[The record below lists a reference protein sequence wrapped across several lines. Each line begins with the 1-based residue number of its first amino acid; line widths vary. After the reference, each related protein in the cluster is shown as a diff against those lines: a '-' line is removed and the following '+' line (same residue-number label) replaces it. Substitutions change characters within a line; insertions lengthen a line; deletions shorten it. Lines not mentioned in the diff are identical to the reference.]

1 MHTKTHNIAAFAH
14 TLSDI
19 PVETAK
25 KVSLMSSEFYVYQ
38 SIARATHEH
47 GVDTMFGLMGDANL
61 FMVDSF
67 VRDFDGR
74 FVPAAH
80 EGSSILMALAYA
92 HVSGKVGVATVTHGP
107 ALTNCMTALTEAA
120 RGHVPMVVLAGDTPM
135 DNPRHLQSI
144 DQRELV
150 KTTGAGFEQLRS
162 SDTVGK
168 DVARAFYR
176 AQVERR
182 PIVLNMPADF
192 MWQEVT
198 HDVQVLDVFTAP
210 GGVAQ
215 GEILDNAIGMIASA
229 RRPLILAGGGA
240 VAARDQLIRLAD
252 RLEAPLA
259 TTLKAK
265 GLFNNHPYNIDIFG
279 TLSTP
284 AAYDL
289 IAQSDCIVC
298 FGAALHDFTTDR
310 GKLMKDKRIV
320 QIDVEPT
327 AIGGGLHPDAAL
339 IADAGLTAETILYW
353 LDEAEIPPS
362 GFTRELD
369 IATLTT
375 HPVDTKK
382 TSDGFVNYVDAL
394 KRLED
399 ALPKDRVLVT
409 DGGRFMTEVWCRLS
423 VPNPQSFV
431 GTVNFGA
438 IGLGLQE
445 AVGAGLAAPD
455 RPVVLFTGDGGF
467 MMGGINEFNTAVRLG
482 LDLIVIVANDSAYGA
497 EHIQFIDR
505 KMDPSLT
512 EFHWPSFA
520 EIAKSLGGEGAE
532 VHSAEEL
539 ETALVALE
547 SRKGPFLIELRLD
560 PHDVPRMRI

>member
-1 MHTKTHNIAAFAH
+1 
-14 TLSDI
+14 
-19 PVETAK
+19 
-25 KVSLMSSEFYVYQ
+25 MSSKMHFYQ
-38 SIARATHEH
+38 SVARAASDH
-47 GVDTMFGLMGDANL
+47 GVETMFGLMGDANL

-67 VRDFDGR
+67 VRDCGGR

-80 EGSSILMALAYA
+80 EGSSVLMALAYS
-92 HVSGKVGVATVTHGP
+92 HVAGKVGVATVTHGP
-107 ALTNCMTALTEAA
+107 ALTNCITALTEGV
-120 RGHVPMVVLAGDTPM
+120 RGHIPMVLLAGDTPVI
-135 DNPRHLQSI
+135 NPRHAQCI

-150 KTTGAGFEQLRS
+150 KATGAGFEQVRAPE
-162 SDTVGK
+162 TVGK

-192 MWQEVT
+192 MWQEVE
-198 HDVQVLDVFTAP
+198 HQVEVLDVFTAP
-210 GGVAQ
+210 GGVAE
-215 GEILDNAIGMIASA
+215 GNILDQAIGMIASA

-240 VAARDQLIRLAD
+240 VTARDQLIRLAD

-265 GLFNNHPYNIDIFG
+265 GLFNGHPHNIDIFG

-289 IAQSDCIVC
+289 IAQSDCIIC
-298 FGAALHDFTTDR
+298 FGTGLHDFTTDR
-310 GKLMKDKRIV
+310 GKLMQGKRIV
-320 QIDVEPT
+320 QVDIEPT
-327 AIGGGLHPDAAL
+327 AIGGGMHPDAAL
-339 IADAGLTAETILYW
+339 LTDAGLTAETIVYW
-353 LDEAEIPPS
+353 LDQAEIPAT

-369 IATLTT
+369 IGVLTA
-375 HPVDTKK
+375 HPAGTGK
-382 TSDGFVNYVDAL
+382 TADGCVNFVHAL
-394 KRLED
+394 ERLEQ
-399 ALPKDRVLVT
+399 ALPVDRVLVT
-409 DGGRFMTEVWCRLS
+409 DGGRFMTEVWCRIS
-423 VPNPQSFV
+423 APDPKSFV
-431 GTVNFGA
+431 VTANFGS

-445 AVGAGLAAPD
+445 SIGAGLAAPG
-455 RPVVLFTGDGGF
+455 RPVVLFSGDGGF

-497 EHIQFIDR
+497 EHIQFLDR

-520 EIAKSLGGEGAE
+520 EIAKSLGGQGIE
-532 VHSAEEL
+532 VHSDEEL
-539 ETALVALE
+539 ETALAAIE
-547 SRKGPFLIELRLD
+547 TRDRPFLIELRLD

>member
-1 MHTKTHNIAAFAH
+1 
-14 TLSDI
+14 
-19 PVETAK
+19 
-25 KVSLMSSEFYVYQ
+25 
-38 SIARATHEH
+38 
-47 GVDTMFGLMGDANL
+47 MFGLMGDANL

-80 EGSSILMALAYA
+80 EGSSVLMAVAYA

-107 ALTNCMTALTEAA
+107 ALTNCITALTEAA
-120 RGHVPMVVLAGDTPM
+120 RAHVPLVILAGDTPV

-150 KTTGAGFEQLRS
+150 KVTGAGFEQLRTPA
-162 SDTVGK
+162 TVGK

-215 GEILDNAIGMIASA
+215 GDILDDAIGMIASA

-240 VAARDQLIRLAD
+240 VAARDQLIKLAD

-265 GLFNNHPYNIDIFG
+265 GLFNDHPYDIGIFG

-298 FGAALHDFTTDR
+298 FGTALHDFTTDR
-310 GKLMKDKRIV
+310 GKLMKNKRIV
-320 QIDVEPT
+320 QVDVEPA

-339 IADAGLTAETILYW
+339 VADAGLTAETILYW
-353 LDEAEIPPS
+353 LDEAEVPPS
-362 GFTRELD
+362 GFTRDLD
-369 IATLTT
+369 VATLTM
-375 HPVDTKK
+375 HPAGAE
-382 TSDGFVNYVDAL
+382 TSSEGFVNFVYAL
-394 KRLED
+394 ERLEE

-409 DGGRFMTEVWCRLS
+409 DGGRFMTEVWCRIS
-423 VPNPQSFV
+423 VPNPKSFV

-445 AVGAGLAAPD
+445 AVGVGLAAPD
-455 RPVVLFTGDGGF
+455 RPVVLFSGDGGF
-467 MMGGINEFNTAVRLG
+467 MMGGMNEFNTAVRLG
-482 LDLIVIVANDSAYGA
+482 LDLIVIIANDSAYGA

-512 EFHWPSFA
+512 EFNWPSFA
-520 EIAKSLGGEGAE
+520 GIARSLGGEGVE
-532 VHSAEEL
+532 VHSKEEL
-539 ETALVALE
+539 ETALVQLKD
-547 SRKGPFLIELRLD
+547 RKGPFLIDLRLD
-560 PHDVPRMRI
+560 PRDVPRMRI

>member
-1 MHTKTHNIAAFAH
+1 MTDT
-14 TLSDI
+14 
-19 PVETAK
+19 
-25 KVSLMSSEFYVYQ
+25 FYAYQ

-67 VRDFDGR
+67 VREYSGR

-80 EGSSILMALAYA
+80 EGSSILMALAFA

-107 ALTNCMTALTEAA
+107 ALTNAMTALTEAT
-120 RGHVPMVVLAGDTPM
+120 RGHVPMVILAGDTPM

-144 DQRELV
+144 DQREVV
-150 KTTGAGFEQLRS
+150 KATGAGFEQLRS
-162 SDTVGK
+162 PATVGK

-192 MWQEVT
+192 MWQEVE

-215 GEILDNAIGMIASA
+215 GDILDNAIGMIASA

-240 VAARDQLIRLAD
+240 VGAREQLIALAD

-298 FGAALHDFTTDR
+298 FGTALHDFTTDR

-320 QIDVEPT
+320 QIDVEPE

-339 IADAGLTAETILYW
+339 VADAGLTAETILYW
-353 LDEAEIPPS
+353 LNEAEIPPS

-369 IATLTT
+369 IPTLTAHT
-375 HPVDTKK
+375 PSTNKVT
-382 TSDGFVNYVDAL
+382 DGFVNYVYAL
-394 KRLED
+394 EQLED
-399 ALPKDRVLVT
+399 ALPKDRVLLT
-409 DGGRFMTEVWCRLS
+409 DGGRFMTEVWCRIS

-445 AVGAGLAAPD
+445 AVGAGVAAPD
-455 RPVVLFTGDGGF
+455 RPVVLFSGDGGF

-512 EFHWPSFA
+512 EFNWPSFA
-520 EIAKSLGGEGAE
+520 EIAKSLGGDGVE
-532 VHSAEEL
+532 VRSKDEL
-539 ETALVALE
+539 ETAITAIQD
-547 SRKGPFLIELRLD
+547 RKGPILIELRLD

>member
-1 MHTKTHNIAAFAH
+1 MHFH
-14 TLSDI
+14 
-19 PVETAK
+19 
-25 KVSLMSSEFYVYQ
+25 Q
-38 SIARATHEH
+38 SVARATSDH

-67 VRDFDGR
+67 VRDCGGR

-80 EGSSILMALAYA
+80 EGSSVLMALAYA
-92 HVSGKVGVATVTHGP
+92 HVAGKIGVATVTHGP
-107 ALTNCMTALTEAA
+107 ALTNCMTALTEGV
-120 RGHVPMVVLAGDTPM
+120 RGHTPMVLLAGDTPVAS
-135 DNPRHLQSI
+135 PRHLQSI

-150 KTTGAGFEQLRS
+150 KATGAGFEQVRAP
-162 SDTVGK
+162 DTVSK

-192 MWQEVT
+192 MWEEVE
-198 HDVQVLDVFTAP
+198 HQVEVLDVFTAP
-210 GGVAQ
+210 GGVAE
-215 GEILDNAIGMIASA
+215 GGILDEAIGMIASA

-240 VAARDQLIRLAD
+240 VAARDQLIALAD

-265 GLFNNHPYNIDIFG
+265 GLFGGHPYNIDIFG

-284 AAYDL
+284 AAYEL

-298 FGAALHDFTTDR
+298 FGTGLHEFTTDR
-310 GKLMKDKRIV
+310 GKLMKGKRIV
-320 QIDVEPT
+320 QADIEPT

-339 IADAGLTAETILYW
+339 VADAGLTAETIVYW
-353 LDEAEIPPS
+353 LDQADIPPS

-369 IATLTT
+369 IGMLTA
-375 HPVDTKK
+375 HPAGTDKAA
-382 TSDGFVNYVDAL
+382 DGFVNFVHAL
-394 KRLED
+394 ERLEQ
-399 ALPKDRVLVT
+399 ALPDDRVLVT
-409 DGGRFMTEVWCRLS
+409 DGGRFMTEVWCRIS
-423 VPNPQSFV
+423 VPDPQSFIC
-431 GTVNFGA
+431 TVNFGS

-445 AVGAGLAAPD
+445 AVGAGLAAPS
-455 RPVVLFTGDGGF
+455 RPVVLFSGDGGF

-497 EHIQFIDR
+497 EHIQFLDR

-520 EIAKSLGGEGAE
+520 GIARSLGGQGIE
-532 VHSAEEL
+532 VRSNEEL
-539 ETALVALE
+539 ETALAALKTRE
-547 SRKGPFLIELRLD
+547 GPMLIELRLD
-560 PHDVPRMRI
+560 PHDVPRMRT

>member
-1 MHTKTHNIAAFAH
+1 MSNKMH
-14 TLSDI
+14 
-19 PVETAK
+19 
-25 KVSLMSSEFYVYQ
+25 VYQ
-38 SIARATHEH
+38 AIARAASNH

-67 VRDFDGR
+67 VRDCDGR

-80 EGSSILMALAYA
+80 EGSSVLMALAYT
-92 HVSGKVGVATVTHGP
+92 HVAGKIGVATVTHGP
-107 ALTNCMTALTEAA
+107 ALTNCMTALTEGA
-120 RGHVPMVVLAGDTPM
+120 RGHVPMVLLAGDTPVS
-135 DNPRHLQSI
+135 NPRHLQSV

-150 KTTGAGFEQLRS
+150 KATGAGFEQMRTPE
-162 SDTVGK
+162 TVGM

-182 PIVLNMPADF
+182 PIVLNIPADY
-192 MWQEVT
+192 MWQEI
-198 HDVQVLDVFTAP
+198 DYEARVLDVFTAP

-215 GEILDNAIGMIASA
+215 GDILDEAIGMIASA

-265 GLFNNHPYNIDIFG
+265 GLFNDHPYNIDIFG

-284 AAYDL
+284 AAYEL

-298 FGAALHDFTTDR
+298 FGTGLHEFTTDR
-310 GKLMKDKRIV
+310 GKLMKDKRIIQV
-320 QIDVEPT
+320 DVDPT

-339 IADAGLTAETILYW
+339 VADAGLTAETILYW
-353 LDEAEIPPS
+353 LDEAEIPSS

-369 IATLTT
+369 IKTLTA
-375 HPVDTKK
+375 HPTGPVK
-382 TSDGFVNYVDAL
+382 TADGFVNFVHAL
-394 KRLED
+394 ERLEE
-399 ALPKDRVLVT
+399 ALPSDRILVT
-409 DGGRFMTEVWCRLS
+409 DGGRFMTEVWCRIS
-423 VPNPQSFV
+423 VPDPKSFV
-431 GTVNFGA
+431 ATTNFGS
-438 IGLGLQE
+438 IGIGLQE
-445 AVGAGLAAPD
+445 AIGASLAAPE
-455 RPVVLFTGDGGF
+455 RPVVCFSGDGGF

-497 EHIQFIDR
+497 EHIQFLDR

-520 EIAKSLGGEGAE
+520 EVATSLGGQGIA
-532 VHSAEEL
+532 VHNNDEL
-539 ETALVALE
+539 EIAIAALDT
-547 SRKGPFLIELRLD
+547 RDGPVLIELRLD

>member
-1 MHTKTHNIAAFAH
+1 
-14 TLSDI
+14 
-19 PVETAK
+19 
-25 KVSLMSSEFYVYQ
+25 MSQQLYVYQ

-47 GVDTMFGLMGDANL
+47 QTDTMFGLMGDANL

-67 VRDFDGR
+67 VRDFGGR

-120 RGHVPMVVLAGDTPM
+120 RGHVPMVVLAGDTPV

-144 DQRELV
+144 DQREVV
-150 KTTGAGFEQLRS
+150 KATGAGFEQLRS
-162 SDTVGK
+162 PATVGK

-192 MWQEVT
+192 MWQEIE
-198 HDVQVLDVFTAP
+198 HEVQVLDVFTAP

-215 GEILDNAIGMIASA
+215 GDILDNAIGMIASA

-240 VAARDQLIRLAD
+240 VAARDQLIALAD

-265 GLFNNHPYNIDIFG
+265 GLFNGHPYNIDIFG

-289 IAQSDCIVC
+289 IAKSDCIVC
-298 FGAALHDFTTDR
+298 FGTALHDFTTDR

-320 QIDVEPT
+320 QIDVEPA
-327 AIGGGLHPDAAL
+327 AIGGGLHPDVAL
-339 IADAGLTAETILYW
+339 VADAGLTAETILYW
-353 LDEAEIPPS
+353 LDEAEVPSS

-369 IATLTT
+369 VATLTA
-375 HPVDTKK
+375 HPAGTAKIAE
-382 TSDGFVNYVDAL
+382 GFVNYVHAL
-394 KRLED
+394 DRLED
-399 ALPKDRVLVT
+399 ALPKNRLLVT
-409 DGGRFMTEVWCRLS
+409 DGGRFMTEVWCRIS

-467 MMGGINEFNTAVRLG
+467 MMGGINEFNTAVRLE

-512 EFHWPSFA
+512 EFNWPSFA
-520 EIAKSLGGEGAE
+520 DIAKSLGGEGVE
-532 VHSAEEL
+532 VTSKEDL
-539 ETALVALE
+539 ETALDALQNK
-547 SRKGPFLIELRLD
+547 KGPFLIELRLD

>member
-1 MHTKTHNIAAFAH
+1 MPK
-14 TLSDI
+14 
-19 PVETAK
+19 PP
-25 KVSLMSSEFYVYQ
+25 YVYQ
-38 SIARATHEH
+38 SIAKATREH
-47 GVDTMFGLMGDANL
+47 GVEIMFGLMGDANL

-67 VRDFDGR
+67 VRDCGGR

-80 EGSSILMALAYA
+80 EGSSVLMALSYT

-120 RGHVPMVVLAGDTPM
+120 RGHVPLVVLAGDTPVE
-135 DNPRHLQSI
+135 NPRHLQGI
-144 DQRELV
+144 DQRELA
-150 KTTGAGFEQLRS
+150 KATGAGFEQLRTPA
-162 SDTVGK
+162 TVGK

-192 MWQEVT
+192 MLQEGN
-198 HDVQVLDVFTAP
+198 DDIQVLNVFTAP

-215 GEILDNAIGMIASA
+215 GDILDEAIGMIASA
-229 RRPLILAGGGA
+229 RQPLILAGAGA
-240 VAARDQLIRLAD
+240 IGARAQLIRLAD

-265 GLFNNHPYNIDIFG
+265 GLFKDHPYNIDIFG

-289 IAQSDCIVC
+289 IARADCIVC
-298 FGAALHDFTTDR
+298 FGTALHDFTTDR
-310 GKLMKDKRIV
+310 GKLMQDKRII
-320 QIDVEPT
+320 QIDVEPE

-339 IADAGLTAETILYW
+339 IADAGMTAETILYW
-353 LDEAEIPPS
+353 LDEAEVPAS

-369 IATLTT
+369 VASLTT
-375 HPVDTKK
+375 HPAPNQK
-382 TSDGFVNYVDAL
+382 TSEGFVNFVHAL
-394 KRLED
+394 TRLEE
-399 ALPKDRVLVT
+399 ALPEDRILVA
-409 DGGRFMTEVWCRLS
+409 DGGRFMTEVWCRIS
-423 VPNPQSFV
+423 APDPQSFV
-431 GTVNFGA
+431 STVNFGA

-445 AVGAGLAAPD
+445 AIGAGLAAPD
-455 RPVVLFTGDGGF
+455 RPVVLFSGDGGF

-512 EFHWPSFA
+512 EFNWPSFA
-520 EIAKSLGGEGAE
+520 GIAKSLGGDGIE
-532 VHSAEEL
+532 VHSEAEL
-539 ETALVALE
+539 ETAIEALKT
-547 SRKGPFLIELRLD
+547 RRGPFLIELRLD
-560 PHDVPRMRI
+560 PNDVPRMRI